1 MGPAIRYKST
11 ADYVT
16 AEIQRLILS
25 GELPAGARIDQIE
38 LASQLDVSRHPVR
51 QAIERLAERGFIHLS
66 PHRSA
71 VVAELS
77 VADMDELY
85 DVRVKLESWAVR
97 ESWERLVEERVGEVE
112 AAYGALK
119 RADPG
124 DDMDEYMEANRA
136 FHLVMYQDCGNRHLL
151 RMIVTLFN
159 LSERYQRTALRYTS
173 RLARS
178 TQDHAQMVE
187 AIRDRDQPTL
197 LGLIERHNV
206 GTQSTVREH
215 VI

>member
-1 MGPAIRYKST
+1 MSPAIRYKST

-38 LASQLDVSRHPVR
+38 LAGQLDVSRHPVR

-85 DVRVKLESWAVR
+85 ALRVKLESWAVR
-97 ESWERLVEERVGEVE
+97 ESWDHLVEDRLDELE
-112 AAYGALK
+112 AAYDALK

-124 DDMDEYMEANRA
+124 DDMDEYMEANHA
-136 FHLVMYQDCGNRHLL
+136 FHLLMYKDCGNRHLL
-151 RMIVTLFN
+151 RMIVTLFI

-178 TQDHAQMVE
+178 SQDHALMVA
-187 AIRDRDQPTL
+187 AIRNRDQPAL
-197 LGLIERHNV
+197 LDLMERHNA

-215 VI
+215 VV